1 MEFFQ
6 VQELGDGI
14 FCLKDLSTVE
24 MYLVVGEQRAA
35 LLDTGTGIGD
45 LAGAVR
51 GLTNKPVEVYLTHGH
66 VDHAGGI
73 YSFDRVHVHP
83 ADKALMQENARPG
96 IRLAFAGFVGRAAG
110 STPWTQADFAPPHPI
125 EICELEPG
133 STADLG
139 GRTLTAVDMAGH
151 TRGSL
156 GYFDSATGTLFAGD
170 GCNNSTFLFLPE
182 SASVEEYRDT
192 LVRLK
197 ADWGAKVRRMMICH
211 DYTCIPLQCIDEVL
225 ACCENVLAG
234 ASECEPF
241 VFGFTPLACKNSIWA
256 ARGGARRVDGRFG
269 NLAYD
274 TNRKWKYGADKL

>member
-83 ADKALMQENARPG
+83 ADKALMQENARP
-96 IRLAFAGFVGRAAG
+96 RCV
-110 STPWTQADFAPPHPI
+110 
-125 EICELEPG
+125 
-133 STADLG
+133 
-139 GRTLTAVDMAGH
+139 
-151 TRGSL
+151 
-156 GYFDSATGTLFAGD
+156 
-170 GCNNSTFLFLPE
+170 
-182 SASVEEYRDT
+182 
-192 LVRLK
+192 
-197 ADWGAKVRRMMICH
+197 
-211 DYTCIPLQCIDEVL
+211 
-225 ACCENVLAG
+225 
-234 ASECEPF
+234 
-241 VFGFTPLACKNSIWA
+241 
-256 ARGGARRVDGRFG
+256 
-269 NLAYD
+269 
-274 TNRKWKYGADKL
+274 